1 MRTQTRFA
9 ASEGTTESRPML
21 PMSRGEAKG
30 LDQGLRWWEHTVA
43 PWYDRMGATV
53 SEALLVRIMVN
64 DLRDIRDSELAANR
78 HAR

>member
-1 MRTQTRFA
+1 
-9 ASEGTTESRPML
+9 ML